1 MQANVRGKLFSM
13 LGDRGEVAAAAAA
26 ASSSSRSPNKSNA
39 QPGSAAGPVSN
50 GKSVDNNVPPE
61 DFSLSHLDGVEI
73 GFVDDSAFDY
83 SDDTEEKYE
92 WVCST
97 CTLINEPDSFIC
109 VTCESL
115 RFQ

>member
-1 MQANVRGKLFSM
+1 M

-26 ASSSSRSPNKSNA
+26 ASSSSRSPNKSQV
-39 QPGSAAGPVSN
+39 QPGSATVPLTN
-50 GKSVDNNVPPE
+50 GKSVHNNIPAE
-61 DFSLSHLDGVEI
+61 EFSLSHLDGLEI

-83 SDDTEEKYE
+83 SDDTEDKYE

-97 CTLINEPDSFIC
+97 CTLINEPDCFIC

>member
-26 ASSSSRSPNKSNA
+26 ASSSSRSPNKSNV
-39 QPGSAAGPVSN
+39 QPGSTGSN

-61 DFSLSHLDGVEI
+61 EYSLSHLDGVEI

-83 SDDTEEKYE
+83 SDDNEEKYE

-97 CTLINEPDSFIC
+97 CTLINEPDSYIC

>member
-26 ASSSSRSPNKSNA
+26 ASSSSRSPNKSNV
-39 QPGSAAGPVSN
+39 QPGSTVSN

-61 DFSLSHLDGVEI
+61 EFSLSHLDGVEI

-83 SDDTEEKYE
+83 ADDTEEKYE

-97 CTLINEPDSFIC
+97 CTLINEADCFIC

>member
-1 MQANVRGKLFSM
+1 M
-13 LGDRGEVAAAAAA
+13 LGDRGEVAAAAA
-26 ASSSSRSPNKSNA
+26 SSSSRSPIKSQV
-39 QPGSAAGPVSN
+39 QPGSPTVPLSN
-50 GKSVDNNVPPE
+50 GKRVDHTVLTE
-61 DFSLSHLDGVEI
+61 EFSLSHLDGVEI
-73 GFVDDSAFDY
+73 GFVSAFEY

-97 CTLINEPDSFIC
+97 CTLINKPDSFIC